1 MHKSNCQ
8 MNQQIFMNEKINREK
23 YFFFHKSQFAVSV
36 AELERFEIKCASRG
50 FHVYRDIWKP
60 KLSQLLE
67 VFHEQGNVHDPFA
80 MVFKVKSAAML
91 TKAVIGHIAGEISC
105 FCRYF
110 MDYVGLLEGRFRVTV
125 CRISPIP
132 NKGLKIPVTLTMKK
146 GLTNNEVF

>member
-67 VFHEQGNVHDPFA
+67 VFHEQGNVHDAFA
-80 MVFKVKSAAML
+80 MAFKVKVQL
-91 TKAVIGHIAGEISC
+91 C
-105 FCRYF
+105 
-110 MDYVGLLEGRFRVTV
+110 
-125 CRISPIP
+125 
-132 NKGLKIPVTLTMKK
+132 
-146 GLTNNEVF
+146 